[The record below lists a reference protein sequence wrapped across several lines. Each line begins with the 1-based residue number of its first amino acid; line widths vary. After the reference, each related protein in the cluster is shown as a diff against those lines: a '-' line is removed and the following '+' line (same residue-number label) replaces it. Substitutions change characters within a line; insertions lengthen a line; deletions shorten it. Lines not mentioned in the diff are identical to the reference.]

1 MPLAI
6 YILRTYHFP
15 TPINATTQLD
25 ARSTAQSY
33 CGMPPLRLR
42 SKVRKLPNNSS
53 SANTPIGRVKVCIAA
68 VGWKRKHYSRSLPAP
83 TRYSDRG
90 LHPALAHDWRGLFS
104 SKACI
109 NLHLS
114 QHRRTGHLS
123 SRRLRYEEAE
133 QASELGLWIM
143 KFWPKN
149 YKR

>member
-53 SANTPIGRVKVCIAA
+53 SANTPIGRVKVGRESTT
-68 VGWKRKHYSRSLPAP
+68 VDRFLLLPATQIEAFTPPLPMTGVGCSHP
-83 TRYSDRG
+83 T
-90 LHPALAHDWRGLFS
+90 LALTCIYHITDEQDTCLPDDFDMRKP
-104 SKACI
+104 SK
-109 NLHLS
+109 
-114 QHRRTGHLS
+114 
-123 SRRLRYEEAE
+123 RL
-133 QASELGLWIM
+133 
-143 KFWPKN
+143 N
-149 YKR
+149 